1 MTIKDLIRASLKEDL
16 GSGDITSNSII
27 HKRQKI
33 RAAIVAKQNLIVA
46 GVNLAAEVFKTVNGK
61 IRVKVVAKDGS
72 LVKSGAVIAKI
83 EGPARDILSAER
95 TALNFLQHMSGIAT
109 LTRKFI
115 ATVRGT
121 KTKILDTRKTT
132 PGHRILEKY
141 AVLMGGGTNHR
152 TGLYDMYLIK
162 NNHIDIAG
170 SVIEAILA
178 AQKANRRKLPIEVE
192 VRNMEELMDAVTF
205 GADLIMLDNFSP
217 KNTKKALKMVQ
228 ILSKITK
235 KCPKIEISGGISL
248 KNIKKYAKMG
258 VDYISIGQITHSA
271 PASDFHMI
279 IIK

>member
-1 MTIKDLIRASLKEDL
+1 MTIKDLIRVSLKEDL

-27 HKRQKI
+27 HKKQKI
-33 RAAIVAKQNLIVA
+33 RAAIVAKQNLVVA
-46 GVNLAAEVFKTVNGK
+46 GVNLAAEVFKTVNRK
-61 IRVKVVAKDGS
+61 IRVKVVAKDGG
-72 LVKSGAVIAKI
+72 LVKSGTVIAKI

-109 LTRKFI
+109 LTRKFVTSI
-115 ATVRGT
+115 RGT
-121 KTKILDTRKTT
+121 NTKILDTRKTT
-132 PGHRILEKY
+132 PGHRLLEKY

-192 VRNMEELMDAVTF
+192 VRNMEELMDAATF
-205 GADLIMLDNFSP
+205 GADLIMLDNFNP
-217 KNTKKALKMVQ
+217 KNTQKALKMVQ

-235 KCPKIEISGGISL
+235 KRPKIEISGGISL

-258 VDYISIGQITHSA
+258 VDYISVGQITHSA
-271 PASDFHMI
+271 PVSDIHMI
-279 IIK
+279 VTK